1 MAAETP
7 SDPFLGTLYSPTGL
21 SLLTAQIVEVSDEPL
36 KRVIRELGGWPVAD
50 PTWDPENTLSLEKL
64 IATLKRNFTLG
75 VIVEEW
81 VGPDDRNSLGHVIQ
95 VSSDKR
101 KPELTTSTS
110 FTFKTLTTIICK
122 SQVGTVEQNLPHWH

>member
-1 MAAETP
+1 MAAETS
-7 SDPFLGTLYSPTGL
+7 SDPFLGNLCSPTGL

-101 KPELTTSTS
+101 KPEL
-110 FTFKTLTTIICK
+110 L
-122 SQVGTVEQNLPHWH
+122 QVPALHLKL